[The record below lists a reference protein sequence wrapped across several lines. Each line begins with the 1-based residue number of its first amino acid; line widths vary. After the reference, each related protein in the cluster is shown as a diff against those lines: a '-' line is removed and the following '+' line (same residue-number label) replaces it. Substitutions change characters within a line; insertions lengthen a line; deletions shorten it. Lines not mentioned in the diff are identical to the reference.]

1 MIGGSF
7 FFSSRHGGVA
17 SLKGWIEF
25 SLEMMLSFGICTA
38 GELGGLGLLCLGG
51 LLLLGLLLA
60 LLQLGDLLCADRLGL
75 DLVVL
80 CLPLCRLLILLLL
93 LVLLF
98 LLFLLLGVTIT
109 VRPPSAWRPSL

>member
-1 MIGGSF
+1 
-7 FFSSRHGGVA
+7 
-17 SLKGWIEF
+17 
-25 SLEMMLSFGICTA
+25 MLSFGICTA

-80 CLPLCRLLILLLL
+80 CLPLCRLLILLKCGKDNKQDVIAPKLDRMEAKTKQSCQSTT
-93 LVLLF
+93 
-98 LLFLLLGVTIT
+98 G
-109 VRPPSAWRPSL
+109 